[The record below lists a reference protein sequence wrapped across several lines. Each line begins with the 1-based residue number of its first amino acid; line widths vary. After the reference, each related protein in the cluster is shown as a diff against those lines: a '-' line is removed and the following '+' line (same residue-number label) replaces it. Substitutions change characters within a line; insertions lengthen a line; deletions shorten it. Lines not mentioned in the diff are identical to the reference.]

1 MSGILIFGGTTEG
14 RRLAQIFAKNKI
26 ETELCVASE
35 YGEKLMEFSDFE
47 ELSPSEN
54 SFLKIKTGRISKD
67 EMENLCKNGYSA
79 VVDATHPFAAVVTDY
94 IRQIFPS
101 KIPVVRLERDIF
113 HANENFCE
121 YFNDSAECAAALEK
135 FSAQNPNAKILLTT
149 GSKDLK
155 IFCRSE
161 NLRQNLVARVLPALE
176 SLKICMEAGL
186 EGRQII
192 AMQGPFSAEMNEIQI
207 RDFGISALVTK
218 ESGKTGGLNSKILA
232 AKNCGIK
239 CFVIKKPEIENRIQ
253 TVTQTAAENY
263 KKATNIEETCEIL
276 GKIIG
281 KKIEIPLKMEL
292 FLCGI
297 GMGSANS
304 MTSEVTNY
312 IRQADFVFGAERM
325 IQNLEIRNPGIPNLS
340 TNAEKIPFYLA
351 KDIIPKLDEI
361 KKDAK
366 KSEIKAA
373 FLFSGDTGFF
383 SGAAKLKAEF
393 ENHYKNDSSVR
404 ISVSPGISSLS
415 YLSAKTGIS
424 YENAKIISLHGIDEK
439 IWRPNLEKSLENEE
453 LIFFLTSSTEDV
465 KKIGET
471 IKNIEKS
478 RHLDGKFK
486 VILGIQLSYPDEEI
500 LRLSS
505 GECLKIDKK
514 GLCSGFI
521 TYGK

>member
-1 MSGILIFGGTTEG
+1 MSRILIFGGTTEG

-94 IRQIFPS
+94 IRQVFLA
-101 KIPVVRLERDIF
+101 KIPVVRLERELS
-113 HANENFCE
+113 HADENFCE
-121 YFNDSAECAAALEK
+121 YFNSVSECAAALEK
-135 FSAQNPNAKILLTT
+135 FSAQNPSAKILLTT

-161 NLRQNLVARVLPALE
+161 NLRKNLVARVLPALE

-186 EGRQII
+186 EGRQIV
-192 AMQGPFSAEMNEIQI
+192 AMQGPFSVKMNEIQI
-207 RDFGISALVTK
+207 KDFGISALVTK
-218 ESGKTGGLNSKILA
+218 ESGKTGGLDTKILA

-239 CFVIKKPEIENRIQ
+239 CFVIKKPETENRIQ
-253 TVTQTAAENY
+253 TVTQSAAENY
-263 KKATNIEETCEIL
+263 KKVINIEETCEIL

-281 KKIEIPLKMEL
+281 KKIEICQKMQL

-312 IRQADFVFGAERM
+312 IRQADFVFGAKRM
-325 IQNLEIRNPGIPNLS
+325 LQSLEIQNPEILNLS
-340 TNAEKIPFYLA
+340 TTAEKIPFYLA

-361 KKDAK
+361 KRGAE

-383 SGAAKLKAEF
+383 SGAAKLKAGL

-424 YENAKIISLHGIDEK
+424 YENAKIVSLHGVDEK
-439 IWRPNLEKSLENEE
+439 IWRPSLEKSLEKKE
-453 LIFFLTSSTEDV
+453 LIFFLTSGTEDV
-465 KKIGET
+465 KKIGEI

-478 RHLDGKFK
+478 RHPDEKFK
-486 VILGIQLSYPDEEI
+486 VILGLQLSYPDEEI
-500 LRLSS
+500 LWLSS
-505 GECLKIDKK
+505 DECLKINKK

-521 TYGK
+521 IYGR

>member
-26 ETELCVASE
+26 KTELCVASE

-94 IRQIFPS
+94 IRQVFPA
-101 KIPVVRLERDIF
+101 KIPVVRLERELS
-113 HANENFCE
+113 HADENFCE
-121 YFNDSAECAAALEK
+121 YFESVPDCASALEK
-135 FSAQNPNAKILLTT
+135 FSAQNPGAKILLTT

-155 IFCRSE
+155 ILCRSE
-161 NLRQNLVARVLPALE
+161 NLRKNLVVRVLPAFE

-186 EGRQII
+186 EGRQIV
-192 AMQGPFSAEMNEIQI
+192 AMQGPFSVKMNEIQI
-207 RDFGISALVTK
+207 KDFGISALVTK
-218 ESGKTGGLNSKILA
+218 ESGKTGGLDSKILA

-239 CFVIKKPEIENRIQ
+239 CFVIKKPENENRIQ
-253 TVTQTAAENY
+253 TVTQGAAENY
-263 KKATNIEETCEIL
+263 KKAINIEETCEIL

-281 KKIEIPLKMEL
+281 KKIEICQKMEL

-297 GMGSANS
+297 GMGGANS
-304 MTSEVTNY
+304 MTLEVTNY
-312 IRQADFVFGAERM
+312 IRQADFVFGAKRM
-325 IQNLEIRNPGIPNLS
+325 LQSLD
-340 TNAEKIPFYLA
+340 TTAEKIPFYLA

-361 KKDAK
+361 RSGAE
-366 KSEIKAA
+366 KSEIKAV

-383 SGAAKLKAEF
+383 SGAAKLKIGL

-404 ISVSPGISSLS
+404 ISVLPGISTLS

-424 YENAKIISLHGIDEK
+424 YENAKIISLHGVDEK
-439 IWRPNLEKSLENEE
+439 IWRPSLEKSLEKKE
-453 LIFFLTSSTEDV
+453 LIFFLTSGTEDV
-465 KKIGET
+465 KKIGEI

-478 RHLDGKFK
+478 RHLDEKFK
-486 VILGIQLSYPDEEI
+486 VILGLQLSYPDEEI

-505 GECLKIDKK
+505 DECLKIEKK
-514 GLCSGFI
+514 GLCSGFVI
-521 TYGK
+521 YGR

>member
-1 MSGILIFGGTTEG
+1 MSRILIFGGTTEG

-35 YGEKLMEFSDFE
+35 YGEKLMEFSDFK

-67 EMENLCKNGYSA
+67 EMENLCENGYSA

-94 IRQIFPS
+94 IRQVFPV
-101 KIPVVRLERDIF
+101 KIPVVRLERELS
-113 HANENFCE
+113 HADENFCE
-121 YFNDSAECAAALEK
+121 YFESVSECAVALEK
-135 FSAQNPNAKILLTT
+135 FSDQNPNAKILLTT

-155 IFCRSE
+155 SFCCSE
-161 NLRQNLVARVLPALE
+161 RLRKNLVVRVLPAFE

-186 EGRQII
+186 EGRQIV
-192 AMQGPFSAEMNEIQI
+192 AMQGPFSVRMNEIQI
-207 RDFGISALVTK
+207 KDFGISALVTK
-218 ESGKTGGLNSKILA
+218 ESGKNGGLDSKILA

-239 CFVIKKPEIENRIQ
+239 CFVIKKPETENRIQ
-253 TVTQTAAENY
+253 TVTQSAAENY
-263 KKATNIEETCEIL
+263 KKAINIEETCEIL

-281 KKIEIPLKMEL
+281 KKIEICQRMEL

-304 MTSEVTNY
+304 MTFEVTNY

-325 IQNLEIRNPGIPNLS
+325 LQNLKIQNLD
-340 TNAEKIPFYLA
+340 TTAEKIPFYLA

-361 KKDAK
+361 KRGSA

-383 SGAAKLKAEF
+383 SGAAKLKAGL
-393 ENHYKNDSSVR
+393 ENHYKNDRSVR
-404 ISVSPGISSLS
+404 ISVAPGISTLS

-439 IWRPNLEKSLENEE
+439 IWRPSLEKSLEKNE
-453 LIFFLTSSTEDV
+453 LIFFLTSGTEDV
-465 KKIGET
+465 KKIGEI

-478 RHLDGKFK
+478 GHNDEKFK
-486 VILGIQLSYPDEEI
+486 VILGLQLSYPDEAI
-500 LRLSS
+500 LNLSS
-505 GECLKIDKK
+505 DECLKINRK

-521 TYGK
+521 IYGR

>member
-1 MSGILIFGGTTEG
+1 MSKILIFGGTTEG
-14 RRLAQIFAKNKI
+14 RRLAQIFAKNGI

-47 ELSPSEN
+47 ELTANEN
-54 SFLKIKTGRISKD
+54 SLLKIKTGRISKS

-94 IRQIFPS
+94 IRQVFPAE
-101 KIPVVRLERDIF
+101 IPVIRLERELS
-113 HANENFCE
+113 HADENFCD
-121 YFNDSAECAAALEK
+121 YFESVSECAAALEE
-135 FSAQNPNAKILLTT
+135 FSASNPESKILLTT

-155 IFCRSE
+155 TFCRSE
-161 NLRQNLVARVLPALE
+161 RLRKNLVVRVLPALE
-176 SLKICMEAGL
+176 SIEICMEAGL

-192 AMQGPFSAEMNEIQI
+192 AMQGPFSVKMNEIQI
-207 RDFGISALVTK
+207 KDFGISAIVTK
-218 ESGKTGGLNSKILA
+218 ESGKTGGLDTKILA

-239 CFVIKKPEIENRIQ
+239 CFVIKKPETEKRIQ
-253 TVTQTAAENY
+253 TVTENAAENY
-263 KKATNIEETCEIL
+263 KKTANIEETCEIL

-281 KKIEIPLKMEL
+281 KKIEIRLKMEL

-304 MTSEVTNY
+304 MTAEVTNY

-325 IQNLEIRNPGIPNLS
+325 LQNLEIQNLD

-361 KKDAK
+361 RRGAE

-383 SGAAKLKAEF
+383 SGAAKLKTAL
-393 ENHYKNDSSVR
+393 ENHYKNDNSVK

-415 YLSAKTGIS
+415 YLSAKTGLC
-424 YENAKIISLHGIDEK
+424 YEKTKIISLHGVDEK
-439 IWRPNLEKSLENEE
+439 IWRPNLEKSLENNEM
-453 LIFFLTSSTEDV
+453 IFFLTSGVEDV
-465 KKIGET
+465 KKIGRI

-478 RHLDGKFK
+478 GHLDEKFK
-486 VILGIQLSYPDEEI
+486 VILGLKLSYPDEEI
-500 LRLSS
+500 LELSS
-505 GECLKIDKK
+505 DECLKIEKK

-521 TYGK
+521 IYGR